1 MCVCLFISR
10 GNKKCFLDLPACNPN
25 LSIHLSIY
33 LSIYLSNLSIYTA
46 VLKDVQTLFLEKLE
60 VSINNF
66 LLIENE
72 SMDGKQGRREES

>member
-25 LSIHLSIY
+25 LSIYPSIY
-33 LSIYLSNLSIYTA
+33 LSIYLSIYTA